1 MSSIIAKNIE
11 AKATVEMTQET
22 KQPTRILFISDC
34 DPKDLPI
41 KGQIERFDNLA
52 EYDRDLFA
60 NRDLAYFATNA
71 INYVWINL
79 NKEKSRDWV
88 RDNLNDCEGWT
99 VISTFKGSKNQK
111 WLLQMKEYSDF
122 ISSVSDL
129 NKIKSLSLDEFTSK
143 VQNLLKISKPEGLIK
158 SCLACLKK
166 KN

>member
-71 INYVWINL
+71 INYI
-79 NKEKSRDWV
+79 
-88 RDNLNDCEGWT
+88 
-99 VISTFKGSKNQK
+99 
-111 WLLQMKEYSDF
+111 
-122 ISSVSDL
+122 
-129 NKIKSLSLDEFTSK
+129 
-143 VQNLLKISKPEGLIK
+143 
-158 SCLACLKK
+158 
-166 KN
+166 